1 VTQLSHAFG
10 KALKEVRKAR
20 GLTQEDFSLVTSRT
34 YLSSLER
41 GHKSPTLRKVEDI
54 ARAIG
59 VHPLSLLTCTWLHA
73 EAASPLETLMD
84 RIKTEV
90 AVSQA
95 PHASLPIRLLISD
108 DHTMMREGIKRL
120 YALTHDI
127 MVVDEA
133 RNGAETLE
141 RLQTGGVDLLLLDLS
156 MPGLSGKELISTVRA
171 RYPALPI
178 LVLSMH
184 AEPGVAQSA
193 LEAGACGY
201 LTKDQDPD
209 VLLSA
214 TRITAQGGRFID
226 PKLAGHVAF

>member
-1 VTQLSHAFG
+1 MTQLNHAFG

-41 GHKSPTLRKVEDI
+41 GRKSPTLRKVQDI

-59 VHPLSLLTCTWLHA
+59 VHPLSLLTSTWLHV

-84 RIKTEV
+84 QIKTEV
-90 AVSQA
+90 AASHA
-95 PHASLPIRLLISD
+95 PEPCPPIRLLISD

-120 YALTHDI
+120 YALTQDI
-127 MVVDEA
+127 LVVDEA
-133 RNGAETLE
+133 RDGTETLA
-141 RLQTGGVDLLLLDLS
+141 RLQTGGIDLLLLDLS
-156 MPGLSGKELISTVRA
+156 MPGLSGKDLIRAVRA
-171 RYPALPI
+171 QHPALPI

-184 AEPGVAQSA
+184 AEAGVAQSA

-214 TRITAQGGRFID
+214 TRITAQGGRFVD